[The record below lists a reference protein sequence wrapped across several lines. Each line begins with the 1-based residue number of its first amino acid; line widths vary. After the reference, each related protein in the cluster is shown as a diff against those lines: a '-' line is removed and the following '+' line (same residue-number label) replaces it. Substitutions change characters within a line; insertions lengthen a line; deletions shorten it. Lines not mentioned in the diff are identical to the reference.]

1 MKNNI
6 GNGHCLSAVA
16 AKLIMAEIAKSD
28 WEEVFI
34 AAFYKILRTDYS
46 PSLPQ
51 QYEQVSLL
59 GVSHSE
65 KDIVEIE
72 QQIIEQTMHLLDTR
86 LPKMGVSRSVI
97 NSYSIPSLS
106 GRL

>member
-1 MKNNI
+1 MKAKSKKDVFNYEKYWERS
-6 GNGHCLSAVA
+6 LSNAVA

-34 AAFYKILRTDYS
+34 AGLLQDIGELIIAL
-46 PSLPQ
+46 SLPQ
-51 QYEQVSLL
+51 HYEQVLL

-72 QQIIEQTMHLLDTR
+72 QQIIGADHAFIGYEVAKNWGFPL
-86 LPKMGVSRSVI
+86 
-97 NSYSIPSLS
+97 SY
-106 GRL
+106 